1 MSAVATINP
10 PTTKRS
16 PALSALVL
24 LIAKSLTGLLCPA
37 LSPAVLVLFAEPAL
51 SKYSLLMAVLDAL
64 TQLSTNLAC
73 SLPVFRIA
81 C

>member
-1 MSAVATINP
+1 
-10 PTTKRS
+10 
-16 PALSALVL
+16 
-24 LIAKSLTGLLCPA
+24 
-37 LSPAVLVLFAEPAL
+37 VLVLFAEPAL

-73 SLPVFRIA
+73 SLPVFRTA